1 MKLCIVG
8 TGRCG
13 TKLLGTTFHKHPE
26 FAVFNETHWIPKMY
40 ELFGEQRVAWRS
52 LLAVA
57 EKTTWVGGECLLEV
71 NSQQAGI
78 ENYEEFLDELKSRLS
93 RLSRLDIRQF
103 SDVLAQTLYG
113 EGVCWGDKTPD
124 YGYYMGLL
132 HQLWP
137 DCKFIHL
144 IRRPVATA
152 HSMSLHPGFRLMVS
166 SGHDNWCP
174 LSFDRL
180 YQNLTLAE
188 PNIGQFI
195 RYWSRRVTRIR
206 DEATRIP
213 SGQYLEVSF
222 EDLVSNPNQVLAG
235 LADYA
240 GVDPLQ
246 SWLEGFS
253 SNVDQSRVVSHFSHL
268 A

>member
-1 MKLCIVG
+1 MNLCIVG

-13 TKLLGTTFHKHPE
+13 TKLLGTTFHSHPE

-40 ELFGEQRVAWRS
+40 EFFGEQKVSWRS

-71 NSQQAGI
+71 NARQCNI
-78 ENYEEFLDELKSRLS
+78 ENYGDFLDELSMRLS
-93 RLSRLDIRQF
+93 RPGRLDIRQF
-103 SDVLAQTLYG
+103 SNILAETLFG

-152 HSMSLHPGFRLMVS
+152 HSMCTHPGFRLMVS

-174 LSFDRL
+174 LSFDKT
-180 YQNLTLAE
+180 YSNLAMAE
-188 PNIGQFI
+188 PNLSQFLW
-195 RYWSRRVTRIR
+195 YWSRRVARIR

-213 SGQYLEVSF
+213 SGNYIEVSY
-222 EDLVSNPNQVLAG
+222 ENLVANPTEVLTH

-240 GVDPLQ
+240 GVDPIET
-246 SWLEGFS
+246 WLEGFS
-253 SNVDQSRVVSHFSHL
+253 RRVDPHKLVSHFSHRR
-268 A
+268 